1 MGYTI
6 RMEQDIDVELELIIA
21 AIVARK
27 NAAADGSAERQMAV
41 RQLDGLRNTRQEAEG
56 IIEDLDPLA
65 WGT

>member
-1 MGYTI
+1 
-6 RMEQDIDVELELIIA
+6 MEQDIDVELELIIA